1 MDYLVQSVPSKSG
14 LASPERYREDVVEE
28 PLTERGRRSRERI
41 VDAAAALV
49 AERGAGGARLDQIL
63 EAAGA
68 SKSQLYHYFSDK
80 EDLVRAVIAR
90 RVGETVHCQGPQLDK
105 VDSLAALRGWF
116 DWLVDQNAER
126 DCPGC
131 PLGALASE
139 LADCDEAAR
148 GDLTCGFDTWIG
160 YVIEGIERM
169 KASGELDERADPRRL
184 GVAVFA
190 SLQGGLLLSKTYKD
204 PQYLRD
210 ALDATYDHF
219 LSLRAHHPGAPK
231 RPPG

>member
-1 MDYLVQSVPSKSG
+1 M
-14 LASPERYREDVVEE
+14 VVDE

-41 VDAAAALV
+41 VDAAASLV
-49 AERGAGGARLDQIL
+49 SERGAGGVRLDQIL

-90 RVGETVHCQGPQLDK
+90 RVGETVDGQSPLLDGL
-105 VDSLAALRGWF
+105 DSLAALRRWF
-116 DWLVDQNAER
+116 DWLIDQNAEHG
-126 DCPGC
+126 CPGC
-131 PLGALASE
+131 PMGTLASE

-148 GDLTCGFDTWIG
+148 ADLTCGFETWIG

-169 KASGELDERADPRRL
+169 KAAGELDDRADPRRL
-184 GVAVFA
+184 GVAVLA

-219 LSLRAHHPGAPK
+219 VSLRRSHPGTPE
-231 RPPG
+231 RPRG